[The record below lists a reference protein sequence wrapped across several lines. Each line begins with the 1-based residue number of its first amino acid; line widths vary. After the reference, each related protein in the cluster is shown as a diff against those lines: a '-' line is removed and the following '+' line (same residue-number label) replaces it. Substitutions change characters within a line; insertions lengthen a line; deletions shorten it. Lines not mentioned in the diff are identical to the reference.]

1 MKRLK
6 KDLRIYNV
14 QFNKVFQTV
23 LSFNL
28 FNVFENVLFYFFQ
41 FLYEQ
46 KFLLISTISLNHW
59 VKIRYISNTMQKC
72 AFSYQKWNR

>member
-46 KFLLISTISLNHW
+46 KFLLISTISLNH
-59 VKIRYISNTMQKC
+59 
-72 AFSYQKWNR
+72 